1 VIQVIAPHCPDCGQ
15 VCLHPALMAVDCPKC
30 SEFQPLSEAEL
41 AHAMAVGRLDAEALA
56 ARLEPSAHGRSDD
69 EIHADLAALGP
80 EPKSERSCSD
90 CNGTGKVCPML
101 TDEQIVGRKCERC
114 DGSGY
119 DAGWKMTCLDC
130 TGTGRVGGIENR
142 WVCLEKYAVLRGG
155 CGHSDIV
162 ADDATWREFLQC
174 LKTRTKTTVF
184 EDAEVYH
191 GGIFDYAHDRPAHEN
206 LSLSLL
212 PDWVV
217 GRRGRVTIT
226 VTFEPAEKP

>member
-1 VIQVIAPHCPDCGQ
+1 MPDGRAPVEGGTVIQVIGPVCPDCGQ

-30 SEFQPLSEAEL
+30 AYGTTPLEKKACL
-41 AHAMAVGRLDAEALA
+41 
-56 ARLEPSAHGRSDD
+56 
-69 EIHADLAALGP
+69 
-80 EPKSERSCSD
+80 D
-90 CNGTGKVCPML
+90 CNGSGRVVPTL
-101 TDEQIVGRKCERC
+101 TDEQIDGRECERC
-114 DGSGY
+114 RGRDGATDAKSGVALHDFGRFDSY
-119 DAGWKMTCLDC
+119 PCRYCGFKGAAPHDPIWERACVCMDC

-212 PDWVV
+212 PHL
-217 GRRGRVTIT
+217 
-226 VTFEPAEKP
+226 